1 MAATPDFSG
10 ARPTPL
16 WKQKLAGYW
25 RWWTGELAA
34 LLPDRFARGS
44 RVPVLAFEGG
54 EVVLVEPKSAAG
66 PTARVALESLDP
78 AQARAAVRAL
88 LERAGES
95 RGRARVRLARDEALV
110 RHVSMP
116 AATEENLAQVVG
128 FEMDRLT
135 PFRAEDVYFDQQ
147 VVSRDP
153 AAGQI
158 GVNLAVARRELVD
171 ARVARL
177 RELGVS
183 VQGVSARDDGGHGAA
198 GLDLLPSEQRGE
210 RESPNDRLIRRALAA
225 AVVLLLF
232 TALVL
237 PAWQKRESIIAM
249 HPSIAKAKQEAEA
262 TDALARTLE
271 RQVADYNFV
280 QAKRHAPPALAYLED
295 VSRLLPDNT
304 WVQQFDLR
312 TAGKSREVQITGETT
327 SSSKLIEILEQS
339 TLLQNATPKGSVTRG
354 SQPGTERFMIAAET
368 RAKPVPE
375 ALLAR
380 DVAIVQ
386 SSPPP
391 AVPAPAVVAVP
402 EAPVESPPEAAP
414 ADAAP
419 KAPTKA
425 EPPREQPAAVPPV
438 PAKLQPTTP
447 GQRLSPQVPD
457 EVKARRADRERA
469 YLEAAKERRA
479 RDAEARARRQNAPPR
494 Q

>member
-1 MAATPDFSG
+1 MAATPDFS
-10 ARPTPL
+10 ASRPTPL
-16 WKQKLAGYW
+16 WRQKLTGFW

-34 LLPDRFARGS
+34 VLPDRFARGS
-44 RVPVLAFEGG
+44 RVPVLALEGG
-54 EVVLVEPKSAAG
+54 EVVVVEPRSAAG

-78 AQARAAVRAL
+78 AQARAAVGAM

-95 RGRARVRLARDEALV
+95 RGRARLRLARDEALV
-110 RHVSMP
+110 RRVSMP

-135 PFRAEDVYFDQQ
+135 PFRAEDVYFDQH
-147 VVSRDP
+147 VVSRDS

-158 GVNLAVARRELVD
+158 GVHLAVARRELVD

-183 VQGVSARDDGGHGAA
+183 VQGVSARDEVGNGAA

-210 RESPNDRLIRRALAA
+210 RESPNERLVRRSLAI

-232 TALVL
+232 AALVL
-237 PAWQKRESIIAM
+237 PAWQKREAIIAM
-249 HPSIAKAKQEAEA
+249 HPSVAKAKQEAEA
-262 TDALARTLE
+262 ADALVRTLE

-280 QAKRHAPPALAYLED
+280 QAKRHSPPALAYLED

-368 RAKPVPE
+368 RAKPAPD
-375 ALLAR
+375 ALPAR
-380 DVAIVQ
+380 DVAILQ
-386 SSPPP
+386 PSAPPP
-391 AVPAPAVVAVP
+391 VPAPPATAVLASPAGPAETSAVPATLEVVPKA
-402 EAPVESPPEAAP
+402 EAPR
-414 ADAAP
+414 
-419 KAPTKA
+419 
-425 EPPREQPAAVPPV
+425 EPPAAVPPPV
-438 PAKLQPTTP
+438 PARVQPTTP
-447 GQRLSPQVPD
+447 AQRQAPPVP
-457 EVKARRADRERA
+457 EELKARRAERERA
-469 YLEAAKERRA
+469 YLEARKAREDDLRTRRLNSA
-479 RDAEARARRQNAPPR
+479 PR

>member
-1 MAATPDFSG
+1 MAAPPEYSG

-16 WKQKLAGYW
+16 WKQKLAGFW

-34 LLPDRFARGS
+34 LLPERIARGS
-44 RVPVLAFEGG
+44 RVPVLVLEGG

-66 PTARVALESLDP
+66 PAARVALASLDP

-88 LERAGES
+88 LDRAGES
-95 RGRARVRLARDEALV
+95 RGRARLRLARDEALV
-110 RHVSMP
+110 RRVSMP

-158 GVNLAVARRELVD
+158 GVQLAVARRELVD

-183 VQGVSARDDGGHGAA
+183 VQGVSARDEGGHGAA
-198 GLDLLPSEQRGE
+198 GLDLLPSGQRGE
-210 RESPNDRLIRRALAA
+210 RESPNERLIRLSLAV

-232 TALVL
+232 AALFL
-237 PAWQKRESIIAM
+237 PAWQKRESIIEM

-280 QAKRHAPPALAYLED
+280 QARRHAPPALAYLED

-368 RAKPVPE
+368 RAKPAPE
-375 ALLAR
+375 ALPAR

-386 SSPPP
+386 PSTPP
-391 AVPAPAVVAVP
+391 AAPAPSLATPSGPA
-402 EAPVESPPEAAP
+402 ESPPEAATG
-414 ADAAP
+414 DASP
-419 KAPTKA
+419 RA
-425 EPPREQPAAVPPV
+425 EPPREPPAAAPPAAM
-438 PAKLQPTTP
+438 PPATAKLHPTTP
-447 GQRLSPQVPD
+447 AQRPVPQVP
-457 EVKARRADRERA
+457 EELKARRAERERA
-469 YLEAAKERRA
+469 YLEAAKERKA